1 MQLTKKLSHL
11 FLFVDHRIFFQAF
24 SIREIYMWL
33 IFYLSGALDCFNRTL
48 NIGIYISYDN
58 GSILELCIHERF
70 LVRKREK
77 KSEMTVLKGLIFR
90 GKSAEL

>member
-11 FLFVDHRIFFQAF
+11 FLFVDHCIFLQAF
-24 SIREIYMWL
+24 SIKEIYMWL

-58 GSILELCIHERF
+58 GSILEFVAMRDFWE
-70 LVRKREK
+70 EEGQK
-77 KSEMTVLKGLIFR
+77 KKKKVK
-90 GKSAEL
+90 